1 MTSRDPEVMWEYR
14 GQKRPSFA
22 EKPGPGQQSVWDYP
36 RPPAIEVC
44 TRVVEVKNNSVE
56 VARSVRACRVLETA
70 SPPAFYIPPQD
81 VDWSKLAQAP
91 GSSICE
97 WKGIA
102 SYWALSSNPVR
113 GVVAW
118 SYAEPRARFKSIC
131 NYVSFYPAL
140 LAQLPHSSDQNSLF
154 MQGYDFFQSLCC
166 LASCQVFTGFMTS
179 SGILSVS

>member
-1 MTSRDPEVMWEYR
+1 MWEYR

-44 TRVVEVKNNSVE
+44 TRVVEVRNNSVE

-140 LAQLPHSSDQNSLF
+140 LACYVDGERVRPQPGKFYGGWVTNEIVGPF
-154 MQGYDFFQSLCC
+154 KGE
-166 LASCQVFTGFMTS
+166 
-179 SGILSVS
+179 SGTELW